1 MVYLALFILLFVLE
15 LLYVRVAKHIK
26 GMLQVPQYRSSH
38 TVATISGGGFIFY
51 IAALCAALLDSPT
64 DNASIII
71 GWSAMAAISFCDDF
85 RPQGISA
92 RLICYIAGVSLILFQ
107 LDMHIPLWLCI
118 LLVTIGIAFLNAYNF
133 MDGINGI
140 TVAYTA
146 VVFGSLAWLN
156 LRLDFINGD
165 YLWFMLIATV
175 VFSFFN
181 FRRRALCFAGDVG
194 AITIGGVTLFI
205 LFKLILGGHSPW
217 WIVLVSVY
225 GIDSALTIFRRL
237 LRGERIY
244 LPHRL
249 HLYQLLSNE
258 CGLNHLLV
266 ASIFAITQAA
276 VNICAILLPPEA
288 LGFYTVAVL
297 VALSA
302 AWCIAVYRINRT
314 H

>member
-1 MVYLALFILLFVLE
+1 MVYIALFIVLLVLE
-15 LLYVRVAKHIK
+15 LLYIRVAKHIK

-107 LDMHIPLWLCI
+107 LDLSIPLWLNI
-118 LLVTIGIAFLNAYNF
+118 LLVAVGIAFLNAYNF

-140 TVAYTA
+140 TAAYTA
-146 VVFGSLAWLN
+146 VVIGSLAWLN
-156 LRLDFINGD
+156 LKFVFIAGD

-175 VFSFFN
+175 VFAFFN

-205 LFKLILGGHSPW
+205 LYKLILGGESIW

-225 GIDSALTIFRRL
+225 GIDAGLTIIRRL

-258 CGLNHLLV
+258 CGMSHLLV
-266 ASIFAITQAA
+266 SSIYAITQAA

-288 LGFYTVAVL
+288 LGIYSVAVL

-302 AWCIAVYRINRT
+302 VWCLAVYRINRT